1 MDNTNKNTV
10 NKSPDTYITRLL
22 EITNAK
28 YTYLREMLEMTS
40 EQAVSIDGDQIAK
53 LEDILDGKQR
63 IIEKIDKLDD
73 EFEVYF
79 HRLKSEAKIKN
90 LEELNSSEVK
100 GLKELKISVSNVMGI
115 IKELSDMEQ
124 SNSSKAK
131 KALEDIGNELKSI
144 NVAKKVNSAYGS
156 IPLQTESFFIDKKK

>member
-10 NKSPDTYITRLL
+10 NKSPDIYITRLL

-28 YTYLREMLEMTS
+28 YTYLQEMLEMTS
-40 EQAVSIDGDQIAK
+40 EQAASIDVDQIAK

-79 HRLKSEAKIKN
+79 HRLKSEAKVKS
-90 LEELNSSEVK
+90 LEELNASEVK
-100 GLKELKISVSNVMGI
+100 GLKELKMSVSNVMAI
-115 IKELSDMEQ
+115 IKELSNMEQ
-124 SNSSKAK
+124 SNRFKAK
-131 KALEDIGNELKSI
+131 KVLESVGNELKSI

-156 IPLQTESFFIDKKK
+156 IQFQTESFFIDKKK